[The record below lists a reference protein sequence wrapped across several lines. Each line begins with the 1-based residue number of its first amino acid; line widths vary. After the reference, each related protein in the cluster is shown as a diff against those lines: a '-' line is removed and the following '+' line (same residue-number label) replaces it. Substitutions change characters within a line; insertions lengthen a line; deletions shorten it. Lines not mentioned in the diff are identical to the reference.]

1 MVGAIVVSDG
11 AVDTVVVVVVSV
23 VLEVL
28 ESDPLPLPPHA
39 TVSVPTANA
48 AAIPA
53 AARKRRELRTA
64 VICGLDSV

>member
-1 MVGAIVVSDG
+1 M
-11 AVDTVVVVVVSV
+11 VVVVVVSV
-23 VLEVL
+23 LLEVLDVL
-28 ESDPLPLPPHA
+28 ESDPLPLSPHA

-64 VICGLDSV
+64 VIYGLDSV